1 MSDLVLPIKDGQVVG
16 ENNNTVQK
24 KPTRG
29 NSDLGKEQ
37 FLQLLVTQ
45 MKYQDPLSPTD
56 NTQFVEQL
64 ATFSQLE
71 QMQNLNATTINTQAF
86 ALVDK
91 EVIMKTKSADGKETL
106 IQGTVDYVTTKGTK
120 TYLSIEDKLY
130 SIDDL
135 YTVIGD
141 NYLISQKVPSV
152 PEQTFEYDH
161 KKPEDIIVNVSLGK
175 DEFEASAVVVLL
187 DGEVI
192 NSKYLSYEDG
202 KVTINKEAFAA
213 TNAGL
218 HTLAFVFNDPLTTTV
233 TDKVAIKITGDKQME
248 ELPKDEE
255 DGEEGEGG
263 EVGDGGDGGEEPPE
277 TSKIV

>member
-1 MSDLVLPIKDGQVVG
+1 MSDLTLPIKDGQVVG
-16 ENNNTVQK
+16 ETTKNTNTSK
-24 KPTRG
+24 KTTG
-29 NSDLGKEQ
+29 TSELGKEQ

-45 MKYQDPLSPTD
+45 MKYQDPLNPTND
-56 NTQFVEQL
+56 TQFVEQL

-86 ALVDK
+86 SLVDK
-91 EVIMKTKSADGKETL
+91 EVIIKTKSSDGKENL

-141 NYLISQKVPSV
+141 NYIVNQKLPTVEAQS
-152 PEQTFEYDH
+152 FEYDH
-161 KKPEDIIVNVSLGK
+161 QKPEDITVKVSLGK
-175 DEFEASAVVVLL
+175 DEYEASAVVVLL
-187 DGEVI
+187 DGQVVA
-192 NSKYLSYEDG
+192 NKYLSYKDG

-213 TNAGL
+213 TDAGP
-218 HTLAFVFNDPLTTTV
+218 HSLAFAFNDPLTTTI
-233 TDKVAIKITGDKQME
+233 TDKVVVKITGDKQME

-255 DGEEGEGG
+255 DNKDENENVTEP
-263 EVGDGGDGGEEPPE
+263 GDE
-277 TSKIV
+277 TAGIENA

>member
-1 MSDLVLPIKDGQVVG
+1 MSDLTLPIKDGQVVG
-16 ENNNTVQK
+16 ETTKNTNTSK
-24 KPTRG
+24 KTTG
-29 NSDLGKEQ
+29 TSELGKEQ

-45 MKYQDPLSPTD
+45 MKYQDPLNPTND
-56 NTQFVEQL
+56 TQFVEQL

-86 ALVDK
+86 SLVDK
-91 EVIMKTKSADGKETL
+91 EVIIKTKSSDGKENL

-141 NYLISQKVPSV
+141 NYIVNQKLPTVEAQS
-152 PEQTFEYDH
+152 FEYDH
-161 KKPEDIIVNVSLGK
+161 QKPEDITVKVSLGK
-175 DEFEASAVVVLL
+175 DEYEASAVVVLL
-187 DGEVI
+187 DGQVVA
-192 NSKYLSYEDG
+192 NKYLSYKDG

-213 TNAGL
+213 TDAGP
-218 HTLAFVFNDPLTTTV
+218 HSLAFVFNDPLTTTI
-233 TDKVAIKITGDKQME
+233 TDKVVVKITGDKQME

-255 DGEEGEGG
+255 DNKDENENVTEP
-263 EVGDGGDGGEEPPE
+263 GDE
-277 TSKIV
+277 TAGIENA

>member
-16 ENNNTVQK
+16 ETTNTSK
-24 KPTRG
+24 KKTTG
-29 NSDLGKEQ
+29 TSDLGKEQ

-71 QMQNLNATTINTQAF
+71 QMQNLNLTTMNTQAF
-86 ALVDK
+86 SLVDK
-91 EVIMKTKSADGKETL
+91 EVIMKTKSADGKENL
-106 IQGTVDYVTTKGTK
+106 IRGIVDFVTTKGSK

-130 SIDDL
+130 SVDDL
-135 YTVIGD
+135 YTVLGD
-141 NYLISQKVPSV
+141 NYVISEKLPSV
-152 PEQTFEYDH
+152 EEQSFEYNH
-161 KKPEDIIVNVSLGK
+161 QEPEDITVKVSLGK

-187 DGEVI
+187 DGQMI
-192 NSKYLSYEDG
+192 DTKYLSYEDG

-213 TNAGL
+213 TNAGK
-218 HTLAFVFNDPLTTTV
+218 HTLAFVFNDPLTTAI
-233 TDKVAIKITGDKQME
+233 TDKVTVQITGDKQLE

-255 DGEEGEGG
+255 DKEDGDGEGET
-263 EVGDGGDGGEEPPE
+263 EPEEPE
-277 TSKIV
+277 TV

>member
-1 MSDLVLPIKDGQVVG
+1 MSDLVLPVKDGQVVG
-16 ENNNTVQK
+16 ETTNTNATK
-24 KPTRG
+24 NTRG
-29 NSDLGKEQ
+29 NSELGKEQ

-86 ALVDK
+86 SLVDK
-91 EVIMKTKSADGKETL
+91 EVIIKTKNSDGKENL
-106 IQGTVDYVTTKGTK
+106 IQGTVDYVTTKGNK

-141 NYLISQKVPSV
+141 NYVVSQKLPSV
-152 PEQTFEYDH
+152 PEQTFEYNH
-161 KKPEDIIVNVSLGK
+161 QAPEDITVNVSLGK
-175 DEFEASAVVVLL
+175 DEYEASAVVVLL
-187 DGEVI
+187 DGEMV
-192 NSKYLSYEDG
+192 NTKYLSYEDG

-213 TNAGL
+213 TNAGQ
-218 HTLAFVFNDPLTTTV
+218 HSLAFVFNDPLTTAV
-233 TDKVAIKITGDKQME
+233 TDKVTIKITGDKQME
-248 ELPKDEE
+248 ELPKDETDE
-255 DGEEGEGG
+255 DDGTKDDTDVADKTEGTENA
-263 EVGDGGDGGEEPPE
+263 
-277 TSKIV
+277 